1 MRLQAGTHL
10 GPYEVLSSI
19 GVGGMGEVYR
29 ARDTR
34 LDRTVAIKVLAPELA
49 DDPGFRERFTREAK
63 VISALNHPHIC
74 ALYDVGREHESQY
87 LVFELLEGETL
98 AARLARGPLA
108 IGQLLRIG
116 TEIAD
121 ALEAAHRQGIVHRDL
136 KPGNVMLTTAG
147 AKLLD
152 FGLAKHTIGP
162 AAEAISKSQTVSA
175 SATAQGT
182 IVGTPQ
188 YMAPE
193 QVLGQPVDS
202 RTDLFAFGAV
212 LYEMATGRKAFEG
225 STAVSV
231 LAKILESD
239 PPPLTTHI
247 PSAIPALDHLIR
259 VCLAKDRNDR
269 WQSAHDILVQLR
281 WIQQSADGAAST
293 NRGTSKRRE
302 VLAWGVAAVA
312 SAIAAWSIAR
322 PAKPVNQPVVPSRTE
337 ILLPPR
343 LWLHEW
349 GDFPAIS
356 PDGRMIVFAGVA
368 DGVRRLYVR
377 PVNGAGFQPLP
388 NTEGGYGPFWSVDG
402 RSVGFFVAE
411 TVRRIDI
418 DGGRLVTIGAYE
430 PKGMPQLRKGAA
442 NAEGVV
448 LFADGATI
456 WRAGER
462 MASAVSRPEATST
475 RASNLQFLPD
485 GKRFL
490 YFVGGSNAVYV
501 GSLESAAGQQV
512 ADVRAPAQYA
522 AGHLLYTRQR
532 TLMARPVDPVR
543 LESRGADFPIANG
556 VVESHF
562 SVAQNGTI
570 VYRTLESELA
580 ALVWFNRNG
589 VRSGTLGELAEYR
602 HVALSASGRRV
613 AVARGDPSNMDL
625 WTADVASGLFTPA
638 TRTPGSESDPVWS
651 PDEQSI
657 AYSYLPSND
666 DADAMQPPGVHRLDL
681 VTGADTQVAK
691 QNCQFVDDWTKD
703 GRLICRKTGMFAVAA
718 AGTGTATP
726 LSPDG
731 RGDQWHVSPDGSWV
745 AYNSK
750 ASGEWEVYV
759 APFPRMAPA
768 VRVSAAGG
776 VQPLWRGDGREI
788 FYLTLDGTVMTV
800 GLRTIPSF
808 EADPPKSLFKTNL
821 VPAEG
826 WAQYAVSP
834 DGQRF
839 LIKEPVRQFFT
850 LLQNWLPAQTE
861 RR

>member
-49 DDPGFRERFTREAK
+49 DDPGFRDRFTREAK
-63 VISALNHPHIC
+63 VISALSHPHIC

-98 AARLARGPLA
+98 AARLARGPLT

-162 AAEAISKSQTVSA
+162 AAEAVSKLQTVSA

-182 IVGTPQ
+182 IIGTPQ

-193 QVLGQPVDS
+193 QVLGQQVDS

-212 LYEMATGRKAFEG
+212 LYEMASGRKAFDG
-225 STAVSV
+225 STPVSV

-239 PPPLTTHI
+239 PPPLTGHVPTA
-247 PSAIPALDHLIR
+247 SPALDHLIR

-269 WQSAHDILVQLR
+269 WQSVHDILVQLQ
-281 WIQQSADGAAST
+281 WIQQSADAPAST
-293 NRGTSKRRE
+293 NRVTSKRRE
-302 VLAWGVAAVA
+302 WLAWGVAAVA
-312 SAIAAWSIAR
+312 LAIALTSIVW
-322 PAKPVNQPVVPSRTE
+322 PAKRVNRPVTPSRSE

-349 GDFPAIS
+349 ADFPAIS
-356 PDGRMIVFAGVA
+356 PDGRMIVFAGAA

-377 PVNGAGFQPLP
+377 PVNGTGFQPLP
-388 NTEGGYGPFWSVDG
+388 NTEGAYGPFWSADG
-402 RSVGFFVAE
+402 HAVGFFAGAS
-411 TVRRIDI
+411 VRQIDI
-418 DGGRLVTIGAYE
+418 NGGRIVTIGTYE
-430 PKGMPQLRKGAA
+430 AKGMLQLRRGAA

-448 LFADGATI
+448 LFADGDAI
-456 WRAGER
+456 WRAGETV
-462 MASAVSRPEATST
+462 ATAVSRPEVAVD
-475 RASNLQFLPD
+475 RALSLQFLAD

-490 YFVGGSNAVYV
+490 YFVERANTLSV
-501 GSLESAAGQQV
+501 GSLATAETRQV

-532 TLMARPVDPVR
+532 TLMARRMDPVR
-543 LESRGADFPIANG
+543 LEFRGAEFPIADG
-556 VVESHF
+556 VVASHF
-562 SVAQNGTI
+562 SVAQDGTI
-570 VYRTLESELA
+570 VFRAADSELA
-580 ALVWFNRNG
+580 ALAWFNRNG
-589 VRSGTLGELAEYR
+589 ARLGTLGEIAEYR
-602 HVALSASGRRV
+602 QVALSPSGRRV
-613 AVARGDPSNMDL
+613 AVARGDPENTDL
-625 WTADVASGLFTPA
+625 WTADSTSGLFARVTQA
-638 TRTPGSESDPVWS
+638 PGTEGDPIWS
-651 PDEQSI
+651 PDERFL
-657 AYSYLPSND
+657 AYSYIASS
-666 DADAMQPPGVHRLDL
+666 ADKQSHGVRRLDL
-681 VTGADTQVAK
+681 MTGADEEFAAPT
-691 QNCQFVDDWTKD
+691 CQYVDDWTND
-703 GRLICRKTGMFAVAA
+703 SRVICRKGSAMFAVPAS
-718 AGTGTATP
+718 GTGNVTT
-726 LSPDG
+726 LSDG
-731 RGDQWHVSPDGSWV
+731 TGGEDQAQVSPDGNCI

-750 ASGEWEVYV
+750 MSGEWEVYL
-759 APFPRMAPA
+759 APLARMASA
-768 VRVSAAGG
+768 TRVSGTGG
-776 VQPLWRGDGREI
+776 VQPLWRRDGREL
-788 FYLTLDGTVMTV
+788 FYLTLDGTLMTV
-800 GLRTIPSF
+800 TARTASGC
-808 EADPPKSLFKTNL
+808 EADSPKPLFKTNL

-861 RR
+861 SR